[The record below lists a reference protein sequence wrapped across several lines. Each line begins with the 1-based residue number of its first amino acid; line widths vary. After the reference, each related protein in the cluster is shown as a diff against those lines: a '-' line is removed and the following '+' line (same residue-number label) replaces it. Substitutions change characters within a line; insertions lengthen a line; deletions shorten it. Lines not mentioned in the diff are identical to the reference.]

1 MSQKL
6 KQKYADITSIQL
18 HKKTHSDLLKIGAKG
33 QTFDQIINKLL
44 SQNQTKTL
52 GEEF

>member
-1 MSQKL
+1 MSQ

-33 QTFDQIINKLL
+33 ESFDQIITKLL
-44 SQNQTKTL
+44 TSQNQKKANL
-52 GEEF
+52 GGF